1 MVHYLFFGYCLF
13 SLHCCCLGNIKSD
26 DKKKPTVHVLTLSGS
41 LYRHFGTF
49 NCSWE
54 QLFWM
59 FLQLAVCFI
68 YKCTVSVLVRSL
80 HIKEK
85 SLHKPLAKL
94 MLLNLLTLI
103 EGTYSIICTC
113 YTCPVYVWSKIVFG
127 LKILNQ
133 FSFCF
138 PLSQIMENRSKT
150 KQNTKYISL

>member
-26 DKKKPTVHVLTLSGS
+26 DKKNKTKQNNGTCIDIVRLLILLMGTVI
-41 LYRHFGTF
+41 
-49 NCSWE
+49 
-54 QLFWM
+54 WM

-80 HIKEK
+80 HMKEK

-94 MLLNLLTLI
+94 MLLNLFTLI
-103 EGTYSIICTC
+103 KGTYSIICTY
-113 YTCPVYVWSKIVFG
+113 YTCPVYVWSKIVFD

-138 PLSQIMENRSKT
+138 RLSLIMENGSKT
-150 KQNTKYISL
+150 KENTKYISL

>member
-1 MVHYLFFGYCLF
+1 MVHYLLFGYCLF

-26 DKKKPTVHVLTLSGS
+26 DKKKPTVRVLTLSGFF
-41 LYRHFGTF
+41 YRHVGTF

-54 QLFWM
+54 QLFWL

-68 YKCTVSVLVRSL
+68 YKCTISVLVRSL
-80 HIKEK
+80 HMKEK

-94 MLLNLLTLI
+94 ILLNLFTFN
-103 EGTYSIICTC
+103 EGTNSIICTG

-133 FSFCF
+133 LIVLIFLC
-138 PLSQIMENRSKT
+138 LRLWKMDLRQRKIQIQK
-150 KQNTKYISL
+150 